1 MGHAVELLFDPA
13 TEAAIKGLWARL
25 ETAGLPSLAS
35 RTHRRHR
42 PHISLAVAERIDTGR
57 LQDARDCLAATYLDV
72 TLYAPAVFPGPG
84 VLYLSV
90 VPTLALLRLH
100 EEVHA
105 ALRNSIV
112 RRCNRRGGHMLSLVS
127 ATSLPPRNRPHNCS
141 TCGLVRSATTR
152 DSTALGRRS
161 MVRMRP
167 VVRATED
174 PTKKPPTSRLLTSP
188 LTVLRELRRC
198 RSAWRSP
205 PTRSH
210 GGSHD

>member
-1 MGHAVELLFDPA
+1 MQTGAMGHAVELLFDPT

-42 PHISLAVAERIDTGR
+42 PHISLAVAERIETGQ
-57 LQDARDCLAATYLDV
+57 LQDARDCLAATHLDV

-105 ALRNSIV
+105 ALAESIIGPRDGYAV
-112 RRCNRRGGHMLSLVS
+112 GAWMPHCTLAQDLAQAELARGIDLLHDQPPVTAHLAS
-127 ATSLPPRNRPHNCS
+127 AGLLDTTTGEVLP
-141 TCGLVRSATTR
+141 VAT
-152 DSTALGRRS
+152 L
-161 MVRMRP
+161 P
-167 VVRATED
+167 
-174 PTKKPPTSRLLTSP
+174 
-188 LTVLRELRRC
+188 
-198 RSAWRSP
+198 
-205 PTRSH
+205 SH
-210 GGSHD
+210 R